1 MKTILISGVSKG
13 IGSFIATHLLNKG
26 HTIIGMGRSNNEE
39 LNKNDNFHFYEC
51 DLLNSQVVTDVSK
64 QIGKK
69 HSVDM
74 FFHNAM
80 YTPKHKPFL
89 RYTDEDMIKA
99 YTVCSASALT
109 IIKNIISPMRKNKF
123 GRILFTGSLIQHT
136 GSVGQLAYL
145 TAKSSLDG
153 LTKGLALELASSGV
167 TCNLLMLGPVETDK
181 LKDNL
186 SEEAYEKVKSSIP
199 TGEFVSQTHV
209 AEMIEFFLSE
219 ASTPINGVSLPVGN
233 GSQLRS
239 FK

>member
-13 IGSFIATHLLNKG
+13 IGAFIASHLLANGQKVVG
-26 HTIIGMGRSNNEE
+26 IGRSNNEE
-39 LNKNDNFHFYEC
+39 LDNNDNFHFYAC
-51 DLLNSQVVTDVSK
+51 DLLDSESVNEVSK
-64 QIGKK
+64 KIGKE
-69 HSVDM
+69 HEIDL

-89 RYTDEDMIKA
+89 RYKDEDMIKA
-99 YTVCSASALT
+99 FTVCSACALT
-109 IIKNIISPMRKNKF
+109 IIKNIISPMRKKKF
-123 GRILFTGSLIQHT
+123 GRILFTGSLIQHV

-181 LKDNL
+181 LKNNL
-186 SEEAYEKVKSSIP
+186 SAEAYEKVKSSIP
-199 TGEFVSQTHV
+199 TGEFVSQDHLAGIV
-209 AEMIEFFLSE
+209 DFFLTE
-219 ASTPINGVSLPVGN
+219 ASTPINGVSMPVGN
-233 GSQLRS
+233 ASHLRN